1 MEIGVAKKFYVV
13 WQGREPGIYTDWLSC
28 KQQVDKFAGAKY
40 KSFPS
45 QEEAQA
51 AFGGKAPTHR
61 ASSTTKNIAKAAKT
75 SKGSLTAEQV
85 HAVKAE
91 IKIFTDGGCDPN
103 PGKAGSGLALYRENQ
118 LSELWFG
125 LYNPQGTNNTAELN
139 ALYQALLQAEK
150 YIAGG
155 ISVAIFCDSR
165 YSIQCITQWAVS
177 WKKNGWK
184 KVGGEIKNLD
194 LIQPMFEH
202 YQAIKEMIQIH
213 HVNGH
218 VGIEGNELADRMSI
232 LAVDEREVA
241 FSLYQQPLDIKAIL
255 ALRAG

>member
-1 MEIGVAKKFYVV
+1 MAKKFYVV
-13 WQGREPGIYTDWLSC
+13 WQGREPGIYTDWTSC
-28 KQQVDKFAGAKY
+28 KQQVDKFTGAKY

-45 QEEAQA
+45 QEEAKA
-51 AFGGKAPTHR
+51 AFNGKASVYRT
-61 ASSTTKNIAKAAKT
+61 STATKNVSKAVKT

-103 PGKAGSGLALYRENQ
+103 PGKAGSGLALYRENH
-118 LSELWFG
+118 LNELWFG
-125 LYNPQGTNNTAELN
+125 LYNPKGTNNTAELN

-165 YSIQCITQWAVS
+165 YSIQSITQWAVS

-184 KVGGEIKNLD
+184 KSGGEIKNLD
-194 LIQPMFEH
+194 LIQLMFEC
-202 YQAIKEMIQIH
+202 YQTIKDMLQIY

-232 LAVDEREVA
+232 LAVDEQEVA
-241 FSLYQQPLDIKAIL
+241 FSLYQYPLDIKAIL